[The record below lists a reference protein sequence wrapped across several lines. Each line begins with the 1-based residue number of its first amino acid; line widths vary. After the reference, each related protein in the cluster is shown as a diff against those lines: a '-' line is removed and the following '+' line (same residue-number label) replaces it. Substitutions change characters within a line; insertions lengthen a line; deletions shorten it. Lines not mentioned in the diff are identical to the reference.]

1 MPEQTTEEKPKEK
14 IGTGIDRKICERRV
28 LGMQE
33 EFNTWQPTM
42 KDIKAY
48 INPVR
53 GFFNDLPNQ
62 GTAIDHKTQLDG
74 QPRRCAR
81 TLGGGMTSGM
91 TSPAR
96 PWFKLGL
103 DNPVLMEIDAVKD
116 WLDVVQERMTNVFS
130 RSNIYTALTNV
141 YEEDGSFGTAAMLLT
156 SDPGTVIRARNY
168 TIGEYWLSVGAD
180 GRINGFARRY
190 WLQVSALVKEFG
202 EDNVSPQVKT
212 ASGLLKTT
220 TTGNIDKWVSVIHL
234 IEENDKRIEG
244 SKHFKNMPY
253 RSLQWEENSPKDLF
267 LRVGGYNKFPV
278 LAPRWQN
285 VTTSDIWGRG
295 APGWDALGDAKMLMK
310 LQKKKMLGL
319 DKVTNPPTVGGSDE
333 VDTLPGAHNTES
345 QSGDSKGLRPL
356 YQIKFDLPACQ
367 AAIIDAQKAISE
379 TFYTDLFMMLMNT
392 DRTQITAREIAELH
406 ETKLL
411 MLGPVL
417 ECLES
422 ELLDPLIELT
432 YEIMYEAGLIPEPP
446 PEMDGQEVKVEYI
459 SILAQAQKMVGTT
472 AIEQV
477 CNFIA
482 ALFPAWPEAKDKLDV
497 DEAIDT
503 YAEFVG
509 IPARLI
515 RSAEAVAKIRK
526 ATQDA
531 LLKQQQ
537 MQAGMVGAEGAKT
550 LSQAKI
556 GQDNKG
562 QNSALDAVISALTGK
577 PMTKNPTREKT
588 GVA

>member
-1 MPEQTTEEKPKEK
+1 MPEAIAEKPKDK
-14 IGTGIDRKICERRV
+14 IGVGIDRKICERRV
-28 LGMQE
+28 KGMQE
-33 EFNTWQPTM
+33 EFNTWEPTM

-62 GTAIDHKTQLDG
+62 GQAIDHKTQLDG
-74 QPRRCAR
+74 HPRRAAR

-103 DNPVLMEIDAVKD
+103 DNPVLMEIDNVKD
-116 WLDVVQERMTNVFS
+116 WLDIVQERMSNVFS

-156 SDPGTVIRARNY
+156 SDPSTVIRARNY
-168 TIGEYWLSVGAD
+168 TIGEYWLSIGAD

-202 EDNVSPQVKT
+202 EENVSEPVKS
-212 ASGLLKTT
+212 AYGRLGQP
-220 TTGNIDKWVSVIHL
+220 GNVDKWVSVIQL
-234 IEENDKRIEG
+234 IEENDQRIDG
-244 SKHFKNMPY
+244 SKHFKDMAY
-253 RSLQWEENSPKDLF
+253 RSLQWEESSPKDLF

-285 VTTSDIWGRG
+285 VTTSDIWGKG
-295 APGWDALGDAKMLMK
+295 APGWDALGDSRMLMK

-319 DKVTNPPTVGGSDE
+319 DKTTNPPVSKDAMVGE
-333 VDTLPGAHNTES
+333 VNTLPGGETVTSSNAPD
-345 QSGDSKGLRPL
+345 GGLRPV
-356 YQIKFDLPACQ
+356 YQIKFDLASCQ
-367 AAIIDAQKAISE
+367 AAIKETQQAISE

-392 DRTQITAREIAELH
+392 DRTNITAREIAELH

-432 YEIMYEAGLIPEPP
+432 YEIMWEAGLIPEPP
-446 PEMDGQEVKVEYI
+446 PEMQGQEVKVEYI

-477 CNFIA
+477 CNFVGNLVKI
-482 ALFPAWPEAKDKLDV
+482 WPEAKDKLDV
-497 DEAIDT
+497 DQAVDI
-503 YAEFVG
+503 YADLVG
-509 IPARLI
+509 IPVRII
-515 RSAEAVAKIRK
+515 RGDEAVAKIRQ
-526 ATQDA
+526 AAQEA

-537 MQAGMVGAEGAKT
+537 MQAGMVAADGAKT
-550 LSQAKI
+550 LSQAKL
-556 GQDNKG
+556 GEDSKG
-562 QNSALDAVISALTGK
+562 QNSALDAVMAALTGK
-577 PMTKNPTREKT
+577 AMPKNPIREKT

>member
-1 MPEQTTEEKPKEK
+1 MPTATAEKPKEK
-14 IGTGIDRKICERRV
+14 IGAGIDRKICERRV
-28 LGMQE
+28 QGMQE
-33 EFNTWQPTM
+33 EFHTWEPTM

-62 GTAIDHKTQLDG
+62 GQAIDHKTQLDG

-116 WLDVVQERMTNVFS
+116 WLDIVQERMANVFS

-156 SDPGTVIRARNY
+156 SDPSTVIRARNY

-180 GRINGFARRY
+180 GRVNGFARRY

-202 EDNVSPQVKT
+202 EENVSQTVKT
-212 ASGLLKTT
+212 AYGRLGQP
-220 TTGNIDKWVSVIHL
+220 GNVDKWVSVMHL
-234 IEENDKRIEG
+234 IEENDKRIDG
-244 SKHFKNMPY
+244 SKHFKDMPY

-285 VTTSDIWGRG
+285 ITTSDIWSKG

-319 DKVTNPPTVGGSDE
+319 DKVTNPPVVKDSMVGE
-333 VDTLPGAHNTES
+333 VNTLPGGETITSSNS
-345 QSGDSKGLRPL
+345 PDGGLRPA
-356 YQIKFDLPACQ
+356 YQVKFDLASCQ
-367 AAIIDAQKAISE
+367 AAIKETQQAIRE

-392 DRTQITAREIAELH
+392 DRTNITAREIAELH

-417 ECLES
+417 ESLES

-432 YEIMYEAGLIPEPP
+432 YEIMWQAGLIPEPP
-446 PEMDGQEVKVEYI
+446 VEMQGEEVKVEYI

-477 CNFIA
+477 ANFVA
-482 ALFPAWPEAKDKLDV
+482 SLVNVWPEAKDKLDV
-497 DEAIDT
+497 DQVVDI
-503 YAEFVG
+503 YADLVG
-509 IPARLI
+509 IPVRII
-515 RSAEAVAKIRK
+515 RGDEAVAKIR
-526 ATQDA
+526 AAAQEA

-537 MQAGMVGAEGAKT
+537 AAAGMNMAAGAKT
-550 LSQAKI
+550 LSEAKL
-556 GQDNKG
+556 GEDSNG
-562 QNSALDAVISALTGK
+562 QNSALDAVIAAMTGK
-577 PMTKNPTREKT
+577 AMPKNAVREKT
-588 GVA
+588 APVS